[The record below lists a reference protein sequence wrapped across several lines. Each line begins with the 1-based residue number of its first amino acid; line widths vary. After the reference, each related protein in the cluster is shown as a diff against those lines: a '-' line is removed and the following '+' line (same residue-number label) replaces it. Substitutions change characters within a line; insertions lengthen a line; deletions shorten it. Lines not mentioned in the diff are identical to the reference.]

1 MRFTPAWSIFPDMK
15 QLIKST
21 LYRMGLWKMAFRL
34 RGRPTL
40 AVFAFHRIT
49 DHSSAADHLLGYD
62 RGQDVKEFTGQLDAL
77 AEYFEVISLETF
89 NDCMNGTTEPK
100 RHSALLTFDDADSEF
115 IRYVLPELKRR
126 QWPAV
131 VFTPSDFVGGDKFF
145 WHVWVGHL
153 FLVMN
158 KEDAERMKSL
168 EDVPSS
174 VKPVLRGIDVSTH
187 TGRMKG
193 CRALVSELNKLK
205 DNDILQVVEKLK
217 ACCPA
222 ADQPTIH
229 TMGWSDHKELVNANV
244 SVQSHTASHRRLA
257 TLSREEM
264 ATELVGSKARLE
276 TELDEPVYAI
286 CYPQGSVNEV
296 AVEESV
302 EAGYSLGFTT
312 EYGLCRYP
320 VTGEKRLMLPRV
332 DIWSGSPAE
341 WHWSLGRLLRA
352 PIRPQSEDAGG
363 STPLNTRL

>member
-1 MRFTPAWSIFPDMK
+1 MK

-21 LYRMGLWKMAFRL
+21 LYRMGLWKLAFRL
-34 RGRPTL
+34 RGQPIL

-49 DHSSAADHLLGYD
+49 DHSSAPDHLLGYD
-62 RGQDVKEFTGQLDAL
+62 RGQDVRAFAGQLEAL

-89 NDCMNGTTEPK
+89 NDYISGTSEPR

-131 VFTPSDFVGGDKFF
+131 VFTPTDFVGGERFF

-158 KEDAERMKSL
+158 DEDAERMKSL
-168 EDVPSS
+168 KDVPSS
-174 VKPVLRGIDVSTH
+174 VKSVLREMDVSNH

-193 CRALVSELNKLK
+193 CRRLVSELNKLK
-205 DNDILQVVEKLK
+205 DNDILYVVESLK
-217 ACCPA
+217 ACCPT

-229 TMGWSDHKELVNANV
+229 TMSWSDHKELIKAGV

-257 TLSREEM
+257 TLVREEI
-264 ATELVGSKARLE
+264 ATELVDSKARLE

-286 CYPQGSVNEV
+286 CYPQGSLNEI
-296 AVEESV
+296 AAQESSK
-302 EAGYSLGFTT
+302 AGYSLGFTT
-312 EYGLCRYP
+312 EYGLCGYP
-320 VTGEKRLMLPRV
+320 VTGKDRLMLPRV
-332 DIWSGSPAE
+332 DIWIGSPAE

-352 PIRPQSEDAGG
+352 PVKPQSESAGG
-363 STPLNTRL
+363 STP